1 MDTDDLIQALAG
13 DVRRVPARRAAMRV
27 ACCTGM
33 ALLAATALVWLGLG
47 PRADLA
53 AVVFDPAWLTRMA
66 YTAAIAGFA
75 GLLLLRL
82 GQPGASVRTPLWGLA
97 LTVAV
102 VLALVV
108 AEQVSLSGSARAQ
121 AWLGHSWLSCSLW
134 VAVFGAAGGPFLFVA
149 ARRLAPLRP
158 TLAGAAAGLVS
169 GAVAATAYGLYCTEA
184 ATAFY
189 ASWYTL
195 GMVIVAG
202 FGAIVGRFGLRW

>member
-1 MDTDDLIQALAG
+1 
-13 DVRRVPARRAAMRV
+13 
-27 ACCTGM
+27 M

-134 VAVFGAAGGPFLFVA
+134 VAVFGAAGGPFLAGYVA
-149 ARRLAPLRP
+149 SQGINAFETAETILIYVGLVPLARLLLMES
-158 TLAGAAAGLVS
+158 TLA
-169 GAVAATAYGLYCTEA
+169 
-184 ATAFY
+184 
-189 ASWYTL
+189 
-195 GMVIVAG
+195 
-202 FGAIVGRFGLRW
+202 